1 MKKNTEKKAVE
12 KYLGINQAPKQQVA
26 VKPTEAIVNSSPQT
40 TTNTS
45 LVNTSSAPTKQDQ
58 TQTQSQT
65 SSPAPDIVASPAVS
79 SPF

>member
-1 MKKNTEKKAVE
+1 M
-12 KYLGINQAPKQQVA
+12 GINQAPKQQVT